1 MLRVL
6 VPEEILI
13 DFQMPKAGQIKLLD
27 TKREFP
33 DASMETGMARNERT
47 QEKKKEMQSNSL
59 ADPLI
64 RVIQYLLVILTSF
77 PQDRS

>member
-6 VPEEILI
+6 DPEEILI

-27 TKREFP
+27 TKKEFP
-33 DASMETGMARNERT
+33 DASTETGMARNERPP
-47 QEKKKEMQSNSL
+47 EEKKEMQSNSL
-59 ADPLI
+59 ADLHI